1 MMTSSLL
8 IVGTIVIG
16 TVLGALFKVLYEER
30 Q

>member
-16 TVLGALFKVLYEER
+16 TVLGTLFKVLYAER

>member
-8 IVGTIVIG
+8 IVGTLVIG
-16 TVLGALFKVLYEER
+16 TIVGALFKVLYADP

>member
-16 TVLGALFKVLYEER
+16 TVLGALFKVLYAEH

>member
-16 TVLGALFKVLYEER
+16 TVLGALFKVLYAER